1 MSGKSFARI
10 VAAVALVGA
19 AAPAAFAQSAAS
31 QKPVAPAAAVANRNT
46 YEEMYARYLEEAKHT
61 PAPSNNWMAD
71 LMTDV
76 RARHVNDLVT
86 IRIVENLVASGSAD
100 ASVTKTS
107 KVDVTMPTPF
117 SKLLNKVSPTGGD
130 TEFKGSGGSS
140 RNSTI
145 TATLTARVT
154 DVLPNG
160 DLVVEGVRQ
169 IEVNTDRQ
177 VVVLTG
183 VVRQNDIGLDN
194 VTSSATVGQLRI
206 QCIGQG
212 LIKDG
217 LSPGWLIRMLN
228 KIF

>member
-10 VAAVALVGA
+10 VAAVALAGVMPA
-19 AAPAAFAQSAAS
+19 AALAQSAAS
-31 QKPVAPAAAVANRNT
+31 QKPVAPAAAVANKNT

-71 LMTDV
+71 LMSDV

-86 IRIVENLVASGSAD
+86 IRIEENLVASGSAD

-107 KVDVTMPTPF
+107 KVDVTMPSPF
-117 SKLLNKVSPTGGD
+117 SKLLNKVSPTNGD

-145 TATLTARVT
+145 TANLTARVT

-183 VVRQNDIGLDN
+183 VIRQNDIGLDN

-212 LIKDG
+212 LVKDG
-217 LSPGWLIRMLN
+217 LSPGWLVRVLN